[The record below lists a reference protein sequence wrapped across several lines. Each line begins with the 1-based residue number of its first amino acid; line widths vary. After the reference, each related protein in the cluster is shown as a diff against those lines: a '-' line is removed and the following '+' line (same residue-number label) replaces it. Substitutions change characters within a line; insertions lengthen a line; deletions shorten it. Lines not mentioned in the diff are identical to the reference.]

1 MLRGKEWIDV
11 YLASKSV
18 SLQQISL
25 DGRLLLEALYIVD
38 EDVVELAWLLRFLR
52 LLSLLL
58 LDDQDGI
65 LEDVHELEIV
75 LYKLS

>member
-65 LEDVHELEIV
+65 LKDVHELEIV